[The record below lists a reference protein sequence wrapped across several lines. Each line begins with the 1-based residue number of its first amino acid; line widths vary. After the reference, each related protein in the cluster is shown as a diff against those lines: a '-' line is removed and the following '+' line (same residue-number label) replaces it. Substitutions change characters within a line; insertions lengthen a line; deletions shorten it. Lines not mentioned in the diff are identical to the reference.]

1 MRRLLLAAA
10 LLPVAVLAA
19 SCGGTNP
26 KVEEPVIRNFLR
38 DLGRAVYSNDKD
50 KLAGYVLLTAG
61 QRGNPVG
68 AKDAETP
75 DGRERIREGN
85 RRSLRSIYLDAGIL
99 TPEAAKESKAGS
111 VVADE
116 KALDRF
122 DGAVRIRVDGK
133 NATARFD
140 IAGSP
145 KRLAEVVTFHLVKSD
160 TGWRLYDYERETV
173 NR

>member
-10 LLPVAVLAA
+10 ILPAA
-19 SCGGTNP
+19 LFASSCGGTNP

-50 KLAGYVLLTAG
+50 KLANLVLLTAG

-99 TPEAAKESKAGS
+99 TQETLKGNP
-111 VVADE
+111 VPDE

-145 KRLAEVVTFHLVKSD
+145 KRLAEVVIFHLVKSD